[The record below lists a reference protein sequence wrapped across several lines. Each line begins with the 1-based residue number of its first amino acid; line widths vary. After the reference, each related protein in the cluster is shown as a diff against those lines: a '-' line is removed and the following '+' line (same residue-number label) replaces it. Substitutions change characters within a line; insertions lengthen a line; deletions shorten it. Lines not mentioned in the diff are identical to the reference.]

1 MSATRPPEGARAA
14 AADAGTPLHPAVLF
28 EQREGIATLT
38 LNEGD
43 RLNPLTPALQQGVLD
58 ALRRVREDK
67 SIRALILTAAGR
79 AFCVGADLA
88 DFSERAKDPSR
99 GSLGTQVGHMLDET
113 GNPMVA
119 ELRSL
124 PVPVVCAVNGVAAGG
139 GVGLALAA
147 DVVVAARSAYFYLP
161 FVPALGAVPDM
172 GASWALPRAA
182 DWGLVWACM
191 DDGALMEEAWTLAT
205 RLAAMPAHA
214 VAEARA
220 LFAASERN
228 NLAQQLALERERQAQ
243 LIDGEAFAE
252 GMRAFIERRP
262 PVFRGRGCVSRDVR
276 PRRMRTSL
284 LRASRPSRCRA
295 ECRAGC

>member
-1 MSATRPPEGARAA
+1 MSATRPPEGARAAAAAA

-172 GASWALPRAA
+172 GASWALPRAVGRARALGLALLGDKLDAPRAA
-182 DWGLVWACM
+182 DWGLVWACV

-262 PVFRGRGCVSRDVR
+262 PVFRGRG
-276 PRRMRTSL
+276 
-284 LRASRPSRCRA
+284 
-295 ECRAGC
+295 

>member
-1 MSATRPPEGARAA
+1 MSATRPPEGARAAAAAA

-58 ALRRVREDK
+58 ALRRVRDDK

-172 GASWALPRAA
+172 GASWALPRAVGRARALGLALLGEKLDASRAA
-182 DWGLVWACM
+182 DWGLVWACV
-191 DDGALMEEAWTLAT
+191 DDAVLAEEAQTLAT
-205 RLAAMPAHA
+205 RLAAMPTHA

-228 NLAQQLALERERQAQ
+228 NLAQQLALERERQAE

-262 PVFRGRGCVSRDVR
+262 PVFRGRG
-276 PRRMRTSL
+276 
-284 LRASRPSRCRA
+284 
-295 ECRAGC
+295 

>member
-172 GASWALPRAA
+172 GASWALPRAVGRARALGLALLGEKLDAARAA
-182 DWGLVWACM
+182 DWGLVWACV
-191 DDGALMEEAWTLAT
+191 DDAVLSQEALTLAT
-205 RLAAMPAHA
+205 RLAAMPTHA

-228 NLAQQLALERERQAQ
+228 NLAQQLALERERQAE

-252 GMRAFIERRP
+252 GMRAFIERRA
-262 PVFRGRGCVSRDVR
+262 PVFRGRG
-276 PRRMRTSL
+276 
-284 LRASRPSRCRA
+284 
-295 ECRAGC
+295 

>member
-1 MSATRPPEGARAA
+1 MNDP
-14 AADAGTPLHPAVLF
+14 VLF
-28 EQREGIATLT
+28 TVRDGIATLT
-38 LNEGD
+38 LNQGD

-58 ALRRVREDK
+58 MLRRVREDK
-67 SIRALILTAAGR
+67 TIRALILTATGR

-88 DFSERAKDPSR
+88 DFSERARDPSR

-172 GASWALPRAA
+172 GASWALPRAVGRARALGLALLGDKLDAPRAA
-182 DWGLVWACM
+182 DWGLVWACV
-191 DDGALMEEAWTLAT
+191 DDGALMEEAWALAT

-262 PVFRGRGCVSRDVR
+262 PVFRGRG
-276 PRRMRTSL
+276 
-284 LRASRPSRCRA
+284 
-295 ECRAGC
+295 

>member
-1 MSATRPPEGARAA
+1 
-14 AADAGTPLHPAVLF
+14 
-28 EQREGIATLT
+28 
-38 LNEGD
+38 
-43 RLNPLTPALQQGVLD
+43 
-58 ALRRVREDK
+58 
-67 SIRALILTAAGR
+67 
-79 AFCVGADLA
+79 
-88 DFSERAKDPSR
+88 
-99 GSLGTQVGHMLDET
+99 
-113 GNPMVA
+113 
-119 ELRSL
+119 
-124 PVPVVCAVNGVAAGG
+124 VVCAVNGVAAGG

-172 GASWALPRAA
+172 GASWALPRAVGRARALGLALLGDKLDAPRAA
-182 DWGLVWACM
+182 DWGLVWACV

-262 PVFRGRGCVSRDVR
+262 PVFRGRG
-276 PRRMRTSL
+276 
-284 LRASRPSRCRA
+284 
-295 ECRAGC
+295 

>member
-1 MSATRPPEGARAA
+1 MNS
-14 AADAGTPLHPAVLF
+14 AVLF
-28 EQREGIATLT
+28 DQRDGIATLT

-43 RLNPLTPALQQGVLD
+43 RLNPLTPELQQGVLD

-67 SIRALILTAAGR
+67 AIRALIVTATGR

-119 ELRSL
+119 ELRAL

-147 DVVVAARSAYFYLP
+147 DVVIAARSAYFYLP

-172 GASWALPRAA
+172 GASWALPRAVGRARALGLALLGDKLDASRAA
-182 DWGLVWACM
+182 DWGLVWACV
-191 DDGALMEEAWTLAT
+191 DDAALAQEARALAT

-214 VAEARA
+214 VVEARA

-243 LIDGEAFAE
+243 LIDGESFAE

-262 PVFRGRGCVSRDVR
+262 PVFRGRG
-276 PRRMRTSL
+276 
-284 LRASRPSRCRA
+284 
-295 ECRAGC
+295 